1 MKPLVLA
8 CTALVATFATAAV
21 LADEAPKAQAAA
33 AAPAP
38 EISAA
43 EAEEEAQ
50 QQLRRTIR
58 QMRTLFEQEDAQA
71 QAMARGNTQS
81 LQLAS
86 MDMPTI
92 GAMREQLSRQFERLE
107 DRCFGMDA
115 KVNGGNLIVI
125 CGDNAGSAE
134 NANIGSG
141 NRSTTIVVPP
151 PPAQETT
158 SDETQSEQ
166 PKEESSP

>member
-8 CTALVATFATAAV
+8 CTAIVATFATAAV
-21 LADEAPKAQAAA
+21 LADEAPKAQTAAA

-38 EISAA
+38 EVSAA
-43 EAEEEAQ
+43 QAEEEAQ
-50 QQLRRTIR
+50 QQLRRTLR

-71 QAMARGNTQS
+71 EAIARGNTQS

-86 MDMPTI
+86 TDMPSI
-92 GAMREQLSRQFERLE
+92 GAMREQLTRQFERLE

-125 CGDNAGSAE
+125 CGDNAGRAE

-141 NRSTTIVVPP
+141 NNSTTIVVPP
-151 PPAQETT
+151 PSAPPEASSQPAQA
-158 SDETQSEQ
+158 SA
-166 PKEESSP
+166 P

>member
-1 MKPLVLA
+1 MKRIILV
-8 CTALVATFATAAV
+8 CTAL
-21 LADEAPKAQAAA
+21 LAAA
-33 AAPAP
+33 ATEAARADEPTKSQAPAAASAP
-38 EISAA
+38 EVSPG
-43 EAEEEAQ
+43 EAEEQAQ
-50 QQLRRTIR
+50 RQLRQTLR

-71 QAMARGNTQS
+71 EAIARSNTQS

-86 MDMPTI
+86 TDLPSI

-125 CGDNAGSAE
+125 CGDNAGRAE

-141 NRSTTIVVPP
+141 NSSTTILVPPSP
-151 PPAQETT
+151 PPADTKA
-158 SDETQSEQ
+158 Q
-166 PKEESSP
+166 PAEESAP